1 MLTKEAIEN
10 YFLSYKHVHLFL
22 CLVAIAAIIVAAIF
36 YWGLKKE
43 LYKGIAIG
51 IVGFAFAFGSYGYV
65 NYNKADRLRKI
76 NTYNYDLHPEYLK
89 TKELPRIATL
99 KTTITI
105 IGIVHVLLLA
115 ISLYC
120 SNYYAK
126 KMTYLSGVFTGIFV
140 MCIIALGGCYVIKN
154 KTKSYEQGI
163 LEFTKEIRITSL
175 LHNKS

>member
-1 MLTKEAIEN
+1 MFTKEIIEN

-22 CLVAIAAIIVAAIF
+22 CMVAIVAIIVAAIF

-65 NYNKADRLRKI
+65 NYKKADRLRKI

-99 KTTITI
+99 KIVITI
-105 IGIVHVLLLA
+105 IGIIHVLLLA
-115 ISLYC
+115 ISLYL
-120 SNYYAK
+120 SNYYSK
-126 KMTYLSGVFTGIFV
+126 KVKYLSGIFTGIFI
-140 MCIIALGGCYVIKN
+140 MCVIALVACYVVKS
-154 KTKSYEQGI
+154 KTKVYEEGI
-163 LEFTKEIRITSL
+163 VEFTKEIRADTQ
-175 LHNKS
+175 

>member
-1 MLTKEAIEN
+1 MFTKETIEN

-22 CLVAIAAIIVAAIF
+22 CLVAIVAIVVAAIF

-65 NYNKADRLRKI
+65 NYTKADRLRKI

-115 ISLYC
+115 ISFYL

-126 KMTYLSGVFTGIFV
+126 KVKYLSGVFTGIFI
-140 MCIIALGGCYVIKN
+140 MCIIVLVACYVIKS
-154 KTKSYEQGI
+154 KTKSYEEGI
-163 LEFTKEIRITSL
+163 VEFTKEIRVT
-175 LHNKS
+175 KDMK

>member
-1 MLTKEAIEN
+1 MFTKETIEN
-10 YFLSYKHVHLFL
+10 YFLSYQHVHLFL
-22 CLVAIAAIIVAAIF
+22 CLAAIVTIIVAVIF

-65 NYNKADRLRKI
+65 NYKKADRLRKI

-99 KTTITI
+99 KKTITI

-115 ISLYC
+115 ISFYL

-126 KMTYLSGVFTGIFV
+126 KVKHLSGIFTGIFI
-140 MCIIALGGCYVIKN
+140 MSIIVLGACYVVKS
-154 KTKSYEQGI
+154 KTKAYEEGVV
-163 LEFTKEIRITSL
+163 EFTKEIRATGDM
-175 LHNKS
+175 K

>member
-1 MLTKEAIEN
+1 MFTKEVIEN
-10 YFLSYKHVHLFL
+10 YFLSYQHVHLFL
-22 CLVAIAAIIVAAIF
+22 CLVAIVAIIVAAIF

-65 NYNKADRLRKI
+65 NYTKADRLRKI

-99 KTTITI
+99 KKTITI
-105 IGIVHVLLLA
+105 IGIVHVILLA
-115 ISLYC
+115 ISFYL

-126 KMTYLSGVFTGIFV
+126 KIKYLSGIFTGIFIMSV
-140 MCIIALGGCYVIKN
+140 IVLGACYVVKS
-154 KTKSYEQGI
+154 KTKAYEEGI
-163 LEFTKEIRITSL
+163 VEFTKEIRITSWRGF
-175 LHNKS
+175 H

>member
-1 MLTKEAIEN
+1 MFTKETIEN

-22 CLVAIAAIIVAAIF
+22 CLVAVAAISVAAIF

-51 IVGFAFAFGSYGYV
+51 IIGFAFAFGSYGYV
-65 NYNKADRLRKI
+65 NYKKADRLRKI

-89 TKELPRIATL
+89 IKELPRIATL
-99 KTTITI
+99 KTIITI

-115 ISLYC
+115 ISLYL

-126 KMTYLSGVFTGIFV
+126 KVKYLSGIFTGVFI
-140 MCIIALGGCYVIKN
+140 MCIIVLGTCYIVKN
-154 KTKSYEQGI
+154 KTKVYEEGI
-163 LEFTKEIRITSL
+163 VEYTKNIRIG
-175 LHNKS
+175 